1 MIHDNQIIFDKRII
15 IRDNLAMN
23 LVSFYVED
31 PEDISE
37 WCHWKGHPIMFCE
50 KTYEE
55 LKGLPF
61 KINQCTKG
69 TVESIEIVLGEE
81 NK

>member
-1 MIHDNQIIFDKRII
+1 MIHDNQIVFDKRII
-15 IRDNLAMN
+15 IRDDLAIN

-31 PEDISE
+31 PEDISA
-37 WCHWKGHPIMFCE
+37 WWHWKGQPGMFCE

-61 KINQCTKG
+61 KINLCSKG
-69 TVESIEIVLGEE
+69 TVESIEIVLGNE
-81 NK
+81 

>member
-15 IRDNLAMN
+15 IRDNLAVN
-23 LVSFYVED
+23 LISFYVED

-37 WCHWKGHPIMFCE
+37 WCHWKGKPIMFCE

-55 LKGLPF
+55 LKFDFGKYASAGFLTAKTSF
-61 KINQCTKG
+61 
-69 TVESIEIVLGEE
+69 SL
-81 NK
+81 